1 MTSLTW
7 VSPWRETRRLDAPSL
22 IIVPWKLEFSTKK
35 TREPKTGQ
43 EQGQKQVSSPRSE
56 KVMTRVGFE
65 PTPFRTTESL
75 WRFGLRVNLN
85 VAP

>member
-1 MTSLTW
+1 MRKVKIENYVADMYTSRPGN
-7 VSPWRETRRLDAPSL
+7 SRCNPWLGDA
-22 IIVPWKLEFSTKK
+22 V
-35 TREPKTGQ
+35 
-43 EQGQKQVSSPRSE
+43 QVKNKGKNERHRPRWE